1 MPWPD
6 RFCKDCPTNTELPA
20 TVRTVS
26 RNSTVVAARDLV
38 SCNLADEAVILN
50 LKDGI
55 YYGLN
60 SVGGRI
66 WSLIQESRTVDQI
79 QDVILEEYE
88 IDPDSC
94 ERDLLM
100 LVGDLAAREL
110 VRIDD
115 ETLP

>member
-1 MPWPD
+1 M
-6 RFCKDCPTNTELPA
+6 
-20 TVRTVS
+20 VRTVS
-26 RNSTVVAARDLV
+26 RNSIVVAAKDLV
-38 SCNLADEAVILN
+38 SCNLADDVVILN

-79 QDVILEEYE
+79 RDAILEEYE

-94 ERDLLM
+94 ERDLQVL
-100 LVGDLAAREL
+100 LRDLAAREL
-110 VRIDD
+110 VRI
-115 ETLP
+115 EAGTPS